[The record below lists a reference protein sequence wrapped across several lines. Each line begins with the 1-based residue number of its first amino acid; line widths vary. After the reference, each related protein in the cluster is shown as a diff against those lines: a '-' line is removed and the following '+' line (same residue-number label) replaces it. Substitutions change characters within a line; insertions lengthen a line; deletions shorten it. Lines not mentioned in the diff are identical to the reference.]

1 MYNQNTLLPPARI
14 SFNASVQNGVAL
26 ARSVPTCSTYSCQL
40 LSISSLKTCAR
51 VPSRRP
57 CCRFSGWYTTK
68 SEMGGRAKRRAFC
81 FGSCTM
87 NGLTGRSG
95 PVMRCPGGRAPP
107 VAAGAGG
114 AGDAGDGGEAG
125 GAGGAAGATRGA
137 AEAAGSGRAANG
149 AGAGGGRNTGA
160 AGGAGRGGGAA
171 RAGGAAGAGGAGGAG
186 GGGGAGRGA
195 TNGPDR
201 RGGAGGAGGGG
212 AGVGGLSA
220 GGTCRAGGVAVALAA
235 PTAKTVLQ
243 TLQRARTPAAGTLA
257 GSTRYTV
264 SHDGQVTFTP
274 TAPLALS
281 RVVVQLR
288 VVPAVDHQHRP
299 RLRLGVSLHL
309 GRQLAH
315 LRRVREVAVL
325 IRDDTD
331 RQRHQRHPV
340 QLAAAVLPKVVPSAP
355 VLFVVRGRDDG

>member
-1 MYNQNTLLPPARI
+1 MSA
-14 SFNASVQNGVAL
+14 
-26 ARSVPTCSTYSCQL
+26 
-40 LSISSLKTCAR
+40 
-51 VPSRRP
+51 
-57 CCRFSGWYTTK
+57 
-68 SEMGGRAKRRAFC
+68 RAKRRAC
-81 FGSCTM
+81 CLRACTM
-87 NGLTGRSG
+87 NGWTGRSG

-212 AGVGGLSA
+212 
-220 GGTCRAGGVAVALAA
+220 
-235 PTAKTVLQ
+235 
-243 TLQRARTPAAGTLA
+243 
-257 GSTRYTV
+257 
-264 SHDGQVTFTP
+264 
-274 TAPLALS
+274 
-281 RVVVQLR
+281 
-288 VVPAVDHQHRP
+288 
-299 RLRLGVSLHL
+299 
-309 GRQLAH
+309 
-315 LRRVREVAVL
+315 REAAVL

-331 RQRHQRHPV
+331 RQRHQRHAV
-340 QLAAAVLPKVVPSAP
+340 QLAAAVLPKVVPSAA
-355 VLFVVRGRDDG
+355 VLFVVLVRDERVEHLEHIPAHVGDRLERNHADEVVASDVPHEAAAAQLPLHHVVEAARQDVDDTIAVVVAVAIVVLLEVIEVGVAHREQVTRLHAPPDLALDLRGTGQAGGGIHRHVPRRAREQAR

>member
-57 CCRFSGWYTTK
+57 CCRFSGWYTTR
-68 SEMGGRAKRRAFC
+68 SEMSARAKRRAFC

-137 AEAAGSGRAANG
+137 AEAAGSGRAADG

-186 GGGGAGRGA
+186 RGA
-195 TNGPDR
+195 TNGPER
-201 RGGAGGAGGGG
+201 RGGAGGGGGG
-212 AGVGGLSA
+212 GCRASWGGGGLGVGGA
-220 GGTCRAGGVAVALAA
+220 GHAGRADAAIVATSTEAVVLMIRRDCRLPPCAEGVA
-235 PTAKTVLQ
+235 
-243 TLQRARTPAAGTLA
+243 
-257 GSTRYTV
+257 
-264 SHDGQVTFTP
+264 
-274 TAPLALS
+274 
-281 RVVVQLR
+281 
-288 VVPAVDHQHRP
+288 
-299 RLRLGVSLHL
+299 
-309 GRQLAH
+309 
-315 LRRVREVAVL
+315 
-325 IRDDTD
+325 
-331 RQRHQRHPV
+331 
-340 QLAAAVLPKVVPSAP
+340 
-355 VLFVVRGRDDG
+355 